1 MLMRIDAVLNMG
13 GSCLLYLLNV
23 SSRTGLVESYIVVY
37 LFLVVEPGQS
47 E

>member
-1 MLMRIDAVLNMG
+1 
-13 GSCLLYLLNV
+13 LYLLYV
-23 SSRTGLVESYIVVY
+23 PFKTGHVESYIVVY